1 MMGRLNHDQK
11 TAFLRGFSTCHGCMF
26 DLVHFPQS
34 GMISLI
40 VEMPEDRAIEV
51 GTAGSEGAIGTT
63 SRPRTTAPEK
73 AKGSG
78 HN

>member
-40 VEMPEDRAIEV
+40 VEMPEDPRHR
-51 GTAGSEGAIGTT
+51 
-63 SRPRTTAPEK
+63 SRHGWLGR
-73 AKGSG
+73 G
-78 HN
+78 NRND